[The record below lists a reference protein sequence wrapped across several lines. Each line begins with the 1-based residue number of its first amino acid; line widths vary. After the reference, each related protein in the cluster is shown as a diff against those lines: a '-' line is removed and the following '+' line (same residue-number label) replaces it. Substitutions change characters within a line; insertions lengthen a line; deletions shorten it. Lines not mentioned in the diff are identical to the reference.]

1 MFVKICQ
8 SVSGCGSEWERER
21 ERERRMHST
30 EQQDN
35 VFDGVDGQVEKR
47 CWFARLPQA
56 LGTHHH
62 PHHHRRPV
70 WPDVGVKSC
79 PNVTKSHS
87 RSSQISFYIRVRFFK
102 IAQRVAIIL
111 ATFARDFVT
120 KNFQKSPNLVT
131 LSSTD
136 WLMMHTNTLT
146 YDSAGASRKTS
157 KRQNVANVFATATSS
172 IPLHSNSIKS

>member
-1 MFVKICQ
+1 MGGHLSYF
-8 SVSGCGSEWERER
+8 SGKLGVTTSETIIDP
-21 ERERRMHST
+21 SLGAA
-30 EQQDN
+30 DSSP
-35 VFDGVDGQVEKR
+35 
-47 CWFARLPQA
+47 LLA
-56 LGTHHH
+56 LCD
-62 PHHHRRPV
+62 RPSV
-70 WPDVGVKSC
+70 WPDVGVKSSPIFSKSC
-79 PNVTKSHS
+79 PKC
-87 RSSQISFYIRVRFFK
+87 SQCRFYIRVRFFK